1 MTDLFSFYV
10 AFFCV
15 FQAIPCDQKIQGGTN
30 MLKTFKTQDG
40 KITTIEISEEGKVT
54 YAVGKKKTTFDLTE
68 CDSFTYEFSATDEK
82 VQITEDMLMG
92 TEEVEPWMWLVITKG
107 EERLEYNSNKTE
119 TRRHHSYSDQ
129 NDKFDTLMADDDA
142 LDIVLSN
149 LEKETLREAIKTL
162 EPQQVDLILDIY
174 YREIPM
180 AHIAKRDG
188 VDEAAIRN
196 RKKRILKKI
205 KKSLF

>member
-1 MTDLFSFYV
+1 
-10 AFFCV
+10 
-15 FQAIPCDQKIQGGTN
+15 
-30 MLKTFKTQDG
+30 
-40 KITTIEISEEGKVT
+40 
-54 YAVGKKKTTFDLTE
+54 
-68 CDSFTYEFSATDEK
+68 
-82 VQITEDMLMG
+82 MLMG

-180 AHIAKRDG
+180 AYIAKRDG

>member
-30 MLKTFKTQDG
+30 MLKTFKTEDG

-68 CDSFTYEFSATDEK
+68 CDSFTYEFSATVEK

-205 KKSLF
+205 KKSSF

>member
-1 MTDLFSFYV
+1 
-10 AFFCV
+10 
-15 FQAIPCDQKIQGGTN
+15 
-30 MLKTFKTQDG
+30 
-40 KITTIEISEEGKVT
+40 
-54 YAVGKKKTTFDLTE
+54 
-68 CDSFTYEFSATDEK
+68 
-82 VQITEDMLMG
+82 
-92 TEEVEPWMWLVITKG
+92 MWLVITKG

-119 TRRHHSYSDQ
+119 TRRHNSYSDQ

-149 LEKETLREAIKTL
+149 MEKETLREAIKTL